1 MIDSSPDFDKKAKQ
15 WETAFRTRPVAA
27 AIMAGYK
34 YQQLAA
40 LVNRRPSR
48 TNLKYLKA
56 FADEQRDSFY
66 GKEAKKL
73 LATHRQ

>member
-1 MIDSSPDFDKKAKQ
+1 MTSSTHVYYK
-15 WETAFRTRPVAA
+15 
-27 AIMAGYK
+27 AGYK

-40 LVNRRPSR
+40 LVNRRASR

-56 FADEQRDSFY
+56 FADEQGDSFY

-73 LATHRQ
+73 LARNSR